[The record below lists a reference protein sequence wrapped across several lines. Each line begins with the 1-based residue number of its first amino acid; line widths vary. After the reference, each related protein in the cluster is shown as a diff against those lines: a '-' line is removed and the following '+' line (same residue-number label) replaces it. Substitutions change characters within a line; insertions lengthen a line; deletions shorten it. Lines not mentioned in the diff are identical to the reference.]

1 MIAYTKMTPKWQ
13 ILEGKLEAVMTPL
26 VKGRNFFNDDEVQ
39 ELFPDHEDED
49 SEESIDEDIMQ
60 YSENESD

>member
-26 VKGRNFFNDDEVQ
+26 VKGRNLFNDDEVQ
-39 ELFPDHEDED
+39 ELFPDHEDGKFMFLELITNLT
-49 SEESIDEDIMQ
+49 SRSLI
-60 YSENESD
+60 

>member
-39 ELFPDHEDED
+39 ELFPDHEDGKFMFLELITNLT
-49 SEESIDEDIMQ
+49 SRSLI
-60 YSENESD
+60 